1 MAGGWDETR
10 RQNGKTQSHEHAQKN
25 APRTHLPVLGA
36 LPRVHS
42 IMPVLFRDALLARL
56 CIERFTIVFH
66 QYHKAQPFL
75 WMSQYGELTEGILS

>member
-42 IMPVLFRDALLARL
+42 IMPVLFRHALLVCL
-56 CIERFTIVFH
+56 CIERFANTIKH
-66 QYHKAQPFL
+66 SL
-75 WMSQYGELTEGILS
+75 SYGGVNMEN